1 MLIILPPSETKLP
14 PPEGGSP
21 LDLDRLSFPSLTA
34 MRERVMD
41 ALVATSQRP
50 DALRRLL
57 VRPSL
62 AGEVARNE
70 HLRDLPTRS
79 AVDTYAGPLYEGL
92 DAGSWSS
99 RAKNVPHDNWSSCR
113 RCGARCAPWTASR
126 RTVSTSARDWSAW
139 TAWSPPGEPS
149 CLPSSLDAAARRGPV
164 LDLRSR
170 VYQAVGRPTG
180 LDDQTV
186 TLRIRPSPGGPAH
199 IGDVIAKR
207 VRGEAASHLLSS
219 VADPEDP
226 LDIAD
231 LLATRWS
238 LEVDPPAGRNRTW
251 TITLQSDACDGGTRS
266 AGFSA
271 WIQRSKSRPVP
282 GATRRRKAWC
292 PP

>member
-14 PPEGGSP
+14 PPEDGSP

-41 ALVATSQRP
+41 ALSATSQRP
-50 DALRRLL
+50 DALRRLF
-57 VRPSL
+57 VGPSL

-92 DAGSWSS
+92 DSGTWSS
-99 RAKNVPHDNWSSCR
+99 PAEKRAAGQLVIVSALWGTVRPADRIPPYRLNVC
-113 RCGARCAPWTASR
+113 SR
-126 RTVSTSARDWSAW
+126 LVGIDRLEPAW
-139 TAWSPPGEPS
+139 RGLLPPI
-149 CLPSSLDAAARRGPV
+149 LTDAARGADRSSICAQGPTRLSVARPA
-164 LDLRSR
+164 S
-170 VYQAVGRPTG
+170 T
-180 LDDQTV
+180 DQTV

-207 VRGEAASHLLSS
+207 ARGEAASHLLSS

-231 LLATRWS
+231 VLATRWS

-251 TITLQSDACDGGTRS
+251 TITLQSVA
-266 AGFSA
+266 
-271 WIQRSKSRPVP
+271 
-282 GATRRRKAWC
+282 
-292 PP
+292 

>member
-41 ALVATSQRP
+41 ALAATSQRP
-50 DALRRLL
+50 DALRRLF
-57 VRPSL
+57 VRPSR

-70 HLRDLPTRS
+70 HLRDLPTRP
-79 AVDTYAGPLYEGL
+79 AIDTYAGPLYEGL
-92 DAGSWSS
+92 DAESWSS
-99 RAKNVPHDNWSSCR
+99 HAEERATRQLVIVSALWGALRPADR
-113 RCGARCAPWTASR
+113 IPPYRLYVGARLVGMDRLEPAW
-126 RTVSTSARDWSAW
+126 RTLLRSILT
-139 TAWSPPGEPS
+139 
-149 CLPSSLDAAARRGPV
+149 DAAARRGPV
-164 LDLRSR
+164 LDMRSR
-170 VYQAVGRPTG
+170 AYQAVGRPMG
-180 LDDQTV
+180 LDDQSV

-219 VADPEDP
+219 VANPEDP
-226 LDIAD
+226 LDLAD

-251 TITLQSDACDGGTRS
+251 TITLQSA
-266 AGFSA
+266 A
-271 WIQRSKSRPVP
+271 
-282 GATRRRKAWC
+282 
-292 PP
+292 

>member
-14 PPEGGSP
+14 PPLSGSP
-21 LDLDRLSFPSLTA
+21 LDVNRLSFASLTP

-50 DALRRLL
+50 DALRRLF
-57 VRPSL
+57 VGPSL

-70 HLRDLPTRS
+70 YLRDLPTRP

-92 DAGSWSS
+92 DPGSWSS
-99 RAKNVPHDNWSSCR
+99 YAEKRAARHVVIVSALWGALRPADRIPPYRLNVC
-113 RCGARCAPWTASR
+113 ARLVGMDRLEP
-126 RTVSTSARDWSAW
+126 AW
-139 TAWSPPGEPS
+139 RSLLPPI
-149 CLPSSLDAAARRGPV
+149 LTDAAAQRGPV

-170 VYQAVGRPTG
+170 SYQAVGRPTG

-207 VRGEAASHLLSS
+207 VRGEAASQLITSE
-219 VADPEDP
+219 ADPQDP

-238 LEVDPPAGRNRTW
+238 LEVDPPTARTRTW
-251 TITLQSDACDGGTRS
+251 TITLQSA
-266 AGFSA
+266 A
-271 WIQRSKSRPVP
+271 
-282 GATRRRKAWC
+282 
-292 PP
+292 

>member
-14 PPEGGSP
+14 PPDGGSP
-21 LDLDRLSFPSLTA
+21 LDLDGLSFPALTE
-34 MRERVMD
+34 MRERIMD
-41 ALVATSQRP
+41 ALVATSRRP

-70 HLRDLPTRS
+70 HVRGLPTRS
-79 AVDTYAGPLYEGL
+79 AVDTYAGPLYVGL

-99 RAKNVPHDNWSSCR
+99 HAEKRATRHVVIVSALW
-113 RCGARCAPWTASR
+113 GALRPADRIPPYRLHVCARLDGMDRLEPAW
-126 RTVSTSARDWSAW
+126 RTLL
-139 TAWSPPGEPS
+139 PPI
-149 CLPSSLDAAARRGPV
+149 LTDAAAPRGPI

-170 VYQAVGRPTG
+170 GYQAVGRPIG

-186 TLRIRPSPGGPAH
+186 ALRIRPSPGGPAH

-231 LLATRWS
+231 ILATRWS
-238 LEVDPPAGRNRTW
+238 LEVDPPSGRNRTW
-251 TITLQSDACDGGTRS
+251 TITLQSA
-266 AGFSA
+266 A
-271 WIQRSKSRPVP
+271 
-282 GATRRRKAWC
+282 
-292 PP
+292 

>member
-1 MLIILPPSETKLP
+1 MLIVLPPSETKLP

-21 LDLDRLSFPSLTA
+21 LDLDGLSFPSLTA

-70 HLRDLPTRS
+70 HLRNLPTRP
-79 AVDTYAGPLYEGL
+79 AVETYAGPLYEGL
-92 DAGSWSS
+92 DAESWSS
-99 RAKNVPHDNWSSCR
+99 HAEKRAARQLVIVSALW
-113 RCGARCAPWTASR
+113 GAVRPADRIPPYRLYICARLVGMDRLEPAW
-126 RTVSTSARDWSAW
+126 RTLL
-139 TAWSPPGEPS
+139 PPILS
-149 CLPSSLDAAARRGPV
+149 DAAARRGPV

-180 LDDQTV
+180 LDGQTV
-186 TLRIRPSPGGPAH
+186 TLRIRPSPAGPAH

-219 VADPEDP
+219 EADPEDP

-231 LLATRWS
+231 HFATRWS
-238 LEVDPPAGRNRTW
+238 LEVDPPGGRNRTW
-251 TITLQSDACDGGTRS
+251 TITLQSA
-266 AGFSA
+266 A
-271 WIQRSKSRPVP
+271 
-282 GATRRRKAWC
+282 
-292 PP
+292 